1 LTASYHFIISIYLFL
16 VHIMTRDSISKES
29 DIIKIENAAPNENA
43 NYLQQ
48 YPLLAN
54 KDEDELKLLNKA
66 VLKKLNWRFLPC
78 ITVMLLM
85 K

>member
-1 LTASYHFIISIYLFL
+1 MA
-16 VHIMTRDSISKES
+16 RDSISKDS
-29 DIIKIENAAPNENA
+29 DIIKIEDAVPNENA

-48 YPLLAN
+48 YPLLSN
-54 KDEDELKLLNKA
+54 KSEDELKLLNKA
-66 VLKKLNWRFLPC
+66 VLKKLDWRFLPC